1 MVKVWHI
8 HQSSLLLLF
17 TTYGKWRVVSR
28 EMVWSFAVSKL
39 HGKLSVHYYVH
50 RHQVSAAIIVSIC
63 GTSVW
68 LAVTARGTAHKTH
81 YGQHTDN
88 TLFAQPC
95 LLFTIFTIFTIFYL
109 LSLIVSLPLKG
120 LQGCTF
126 IDRFNLLNNVC
137 KVNIKFV
144 HLSSKFE
151 FT

>member
-1 MVKVWHI
+1 MFVLCSYPI
-8 HQSSLLLLF
+8 
-17 TTYGKWRVVSR
+17 TYGKWMVVSR
-28 EMVWSFAVSKL
+28 EMAWLFIL
-39 HGKLSVHYYVH
+39 TLNCMLSIHYYVH
-50 RHQVSAAIIVSIC
+50 QHQVSAAIIVSIC

-88 TLFAQPC
+88 TLFAQQC